1 MAPNQAAAQFAQ
13 AAPVLSPRGAPRAL
27 TTPMAETQRPVLGGR
42 YELYR
47 RIARGGMAEVFLAR
61 DQLLDR
67 PVAVK
72 VLFPEFAT
80 DPSFV
85 ERFRREA
92 QAAANLNQPNVVSVY
107 DWGQERGTYYIVMEY
122 VEGRSLAEIIRS
134 EGPLHPDR
142 AADVAIDIAAALAFA
157 HRNGVV
163 HRDIKPGNVLIT
175 SSGQVKVTDFGI
187 ARAITGSPAD
197 NLTQAGSVMGTAT
210 YLSPEQAQ
218 GRPADPRSDVYSL
231 AVVLYEMLTAGP
243 PFTGDT
249 PVAIAYKH
257 VQEQPLPPSRFN
269 GDVPAAL
276 DAVTLRGLAKDP
288 DQRYPSADEMRADL
302 RRFRTGESVAAMG
315 GTAAGGAGPG
325 LAAAAGAAALGAA
338 AAGAGGLEGSAAA
351 PPVGPGEEATI
362 AVPVAGS
369 GVAGTG
375 GARPSQAGHG
385 TQVISTP
392 PMAPPPPAYSYD
404 EPPPRTGWWV
414 AALAALLIILVVLLF
429 LFWRALNEDGDDAPP
444 ATDEVEMPD
453 VTQVRVEQAEA
464 TLRNLGFESVE
475 LEFEENNEVEA
486 NIVFAQDPAAGEMV
500 PLEDP
505 VVLTVSQGEGLL
517 AVPNV
522 VGLTLDQASE
532 RLTAAGFTAGQVT
545 EVPSEDVEA
554 GRVVSQ
560 SPLAAEERPRDST
573 VNLEV
578 SSGVEQVQIP
588 NLENQTEADAR
599 VALAQLE
606 LQSAVE
612 QEASSAIE
620 VGRVIRTVPA
630 AGEMATKGSTVTV
643 VVSSGPE
650 QIPVPSLEEL
660 GTTDPAQV
668 EQQLQAL
675 GFTTRQFTVDIPAGD
690 PRNGQVVGL
699 VPEPG
704 TLWAVGEEVLV
715 QVGQAAPPETTV
727 TAPPTTQEPTSTTGG

>member
-1 MAPNQAAAQFAQ
+1 MAD
-13 AAPVLSPRGAPRAL
+13 
-27 TTPMAETQRPVLGGR
+27 TQRPILGGR

-175 SSGQVKVTDFGI
+175 SGGQVKVTDFGI
-187 ARAITGSPAD
+187 ARAITGSPSD

-218 GRPADPRSDVYSL
+218 GLPADPRSDVYSL

-243 PFTGDT
+243 PFTGDS

-257 VQEQPLPPSRFN
+257 VQEQPVPPSRYN

-276 DAVTLRGLAKDP
+276 DAITLRGLAKDP
-288 DQRYPSADEMRADL
+288 EQRYPSADEVRSDL
-302 RRFRTGESVAAMG
+302 RRYRNGEPVLAMGPAPGVAGAGVAAG
-315 GTAAGGAGPG
+315 AAAGLAAG
-325 LAAAAGAAALGAA
+325 LAAAA
-338 AAGAGGLEGSAAA
+338 AAGAE
-351 PPVGPGEEATI
+351 PPAVMSGPGAASEATV
-362 AVPVAGS
+362 AVPVAT
-369 GVAGTG
+369 AGAAPLPVRASP
-375 GARPSQAGHG
+375 GAGQG

-392 PMAPPPPAYSYD
+392 PMVPPPPQTAYGYD
-404 EPPPRTGWWV
+404 EPPPRTAWWI
-414 AALAALLIILVVLLF
+414 AALVALLVILVVLLF
-429 LFWRALNEDGDDAPP
+429 LFWRALNEGDDEADLVV
-444 ATDEVEMPD
+444 DEVEMPV
-453 VTQVRVEQAEA
+453 VTGVRFEQAEA
-464 TLRNLGFESVE
+464 TLRNMGFETVD
-475 LEFEENNEVEA
+475 LEFEENAEVEA
-486 NIVFAQDPAAGEMV
+486 NFVFEQQPAAGETTAV
-500 PLEDP
+500 DQP
-505 VVLTVSQGEGLL
+505 VLLTVSQGEGLL
-517 AVPNV
+517 VVPNL
-522 VGLTLDQASE
+522 VGLTLDEARQ
-532 RLTAAGFTAGQVT
+532 RLTAEGFTAGQVT
-545 EVPSEDVEA
+545 EVASNDVEA
-554 GRVVSQ
+554 GRVVRQ
-560 SPLAAEERPRDST
+560 APEANQERPRDSA

-578 SSGVEQVQIP
+578 SSGVEQVAIP
-588 NLENQTEADAR
+588 NLQNQTESDAR
-599 VALAQLE
+599 VALTQLE

-612 QEASSAIE
+612 QEASSTVE

-630 AGEMATKGSTVTV
+630 AGEQAPKGSTVTV

-650 QIPVPSLEEL
+650 QIPIPTLEEL

-668 EQQLQAL
+668 EAALQQL
-675 GFTTRQFTVDIPAGD
+675 GFTTRQFVIDLQAGD
-690 PRNGQVVGL
+690 PRDGQVVGL
-699 VPEPG
+699 VPSPG

-715 QVGQAAPPETTV
+715 QVGRAP
-727 TAPPTTQEPTSTTGG
+727 PPTTTAPTTAPTTSEP